1 MPDLQAGECCSLVG
15 TSGTGKSNVAR
26 FLQRQDVQQFYWKDD
41 RTWVISI
48 DSQGLVFNKE
58 QSVEYFVTDI
68 MLNRLI
74 EEAES
79 RKISSDFLTW
89 AAESYHQ
96 LLANQSFPLA
106 LRTLQDTCKR
116 LCGQHE
122 IQIIFMFDQFDD
134 LWLTLELRFFL
145 NLRYLR
151 DQFKYSVAYL
161 VMTRNWLELMRQ
173 DTQAVESFWEL
184 FSVHTYGLTP

>member
-1 MPDLQAGECCSLVG
+1 MPHKNNPPLPLSFRSNVLKRVMPDLQAGECCSLVG

-58 QSVEYFVTDI
+58 QSIEYFVTDI

-79 RKISSDFLTW
+79 REFVSDF
-89 AAESYHQ
+89 S
-96 LLANQSFPLA
+96 NMG
-106 LRTLQDTCKR
+106 C
-116 LCGQHE
+116 
-122 IQIIFMFDQFDD
+122 
-134 LWLTLELRFFL
+134 
-145 NLRYLR
+145 
-151 DQFKYSVAYL
+151 
-161 VMTRNWLELMRQ
+161 
-173 DTQAVESFWEL
+173 
-184 FSVHTYGLTP
+184 